1 MSTSKN
7 THDTKIVVRFDLWV
21 HPDFFSR
28 LEDQGDIDVML
39 LQQDDEATA
48 RAAFKKAHAYHIGA
62 GKDDLMKRWWA
73 TDDLFAQA
81 PNLLIVASAGSG
93 YDTSD
98 VAACTRAGVLLCNQA
113 GGNARSVAEHT
124 LGLMLDLTK
133 RITETDRKLR
143 AIRGYTR
150 EDLMGHELAGRTLGL
165 IGIGNVGTLVAGM
178 AKAFA
183 MDVVATDPNVEANEV
198 VRRGARKV
206 ELDELL
212 AVSDFVSIHCPKI
225 PTTVGMIGEKQ
236 FAAMKPG
243 AIFITTARGGI
254 HDEVALTAAM
264 EGGHVG
270 GAGLDVWD
278 AEPPPLDHPLL
289 SRDNVVSTFHTAGVT
304 HEARQRM
311 AQFAADQ
318 IIDCLAGRRPPRI
331 LNPDAWPRFAERF
344 ETIFGTKPA

>member
-1 MSTSKN
+1 MPAPKKT
-7 THDTKIVVRFDLWV
+7 VVRFDLWV
-21 HPDFFSR
+21 HPDFVTR
-28 LEDQGDIDVML
+28 LQDQGDIDFIL
-39 LQQDDEATA
+39 LQQDDEAA
-48 RAAFKKAHAYHIGA
+48 AAAAFEKAHAYHIGA
-62 GKDDLMKRWWA
+62 GKDDLQQRWWA
-73 TDDLFAQA
+73 TDDLFARA
-81 PNLLIVASAGSG
+81 PNLLIVASAGAG

-98 VAACTRAGVLLCNQA
+98 VDACTRAGVLLCNQA

-143 AIRGYTR
+143 ATRGYTR
-150 EDLMGHELAGRTLGL
+150 EDLMGRELAGRTLGL
-165 IGIGNVGTLVAGM
+165 IGIGHVGTMVAGM
-178 AKAFA
+178 ARAFA
-183 MDVVATDPNVEANEV
+183 MDVVATDPNVDADEV
-198 VRRGARKV
+198 ARRGARKV
-206 ELDELL
+206 DLDELL

-225 PTTVGMIGEKQ
+225 PTTVGMISQKQ

-254 HDEVALTAAM
+254 HDEAALAAAM
-264 EGGHVG
+264 DSGHVA

-289 SRDNVVSTFHTAGVT
+289 PRDNVVSTFHTAGVT

-331 LNPDAWPRFAERF
+331 LNPEAWPRFAERF
-344 ETIFGTKPA
+344 EKIFGTKPA

>member
-1 MSTSKN
+1 MTAPRK
-7 THDTKIVVRFDLWV
+7 TVVRFDLWV
-21 HPDFFSR
+21 HPDFVTR
-28 LEDQGDIDVML
+28 LQDQGDIDFIL
-39 LQQDDEATA
+39 LQQDDEAAA
-48 RAAFKKAHAYHIGA
+48 RAAFEKAHAYHIGA
-62 GKDDLMKRWWA
+62 GKDDLQKRWWA
-73 TDDLFAQA
+73 TDDLFAKA
-81 PNLLIVASAGSG
+81 PNLLIVSSAGAG

-98 VAACTRAGVLLCNQA
+98 LDACTRAGVLLCNQA

-143 AIRGYTR
+143 ATRGYTR

-165 IGIGNVGTLVAGM
+165 IGIGNVGTIVAAM

-183 MDVVATDPNVEANEV
+183 MDVVATDPNVDADEV
-198 VRRGARKV
+198 ARRGARKV

-212 AVSDFVSIHCPKI
+212 AVSDFVSVHCPKI
-225 PTTVGMIGEKQ
+225 PTTVGMIGENQ

-243 AIFITTARGGI
+243 TIFITTARGGI
-254 HDEVALTAAM
+254 HDEAALTAAM
-264 EGGHVG
+264 ESGHVG

-289 SRDNVVSTFHTAGVT
+289 PRDNVVSTFHTAGVT
-304 HEARQRM
+304 HEARQRI

-331 LNPDAWPRFAERF
+331 LNPEAWPRFAERF
-344 ETIFGTKPA
+344 EAIFGTRPT

>member
-1 MSTSKN
+1 MTAPRK
-7 THDTKIVVRFDLWV
+7 TVVRFDLWV
-21 HPDFFSR
+21 HPDFVTR
-28 LEDQGDIDVML
+28 LQDQGDIDFIL
-39 LQQDDEATA
+39 LQQDDEAAA
-48 RAAFKKAHAYHIGA
+48 RAAFEKAHAYHIGA
-62 GKDDLMKRWWA
+62 GKDDLQKCWWA
-73 TDDLFAQA
+73 TDDLFARA
-81 PNLLIVASAGSG
+81 PNLLIVSSAGAG

-98 VAACTRAGVLLCNQA
+98 LDACTRAGVLLCNQA

-143 AIRGYTR
+143 ATRGYTR

-165 IGIGNVGTLVAGM
+165 IGIGNVGTIVAAM

-183 MDVVATDPNVEANEV
+183 MDVVATDPNVDADEV
-198 VRRGARKV
+198 ARRGARKV

-212 AVSDFVSIHCPKI
+212 AVSDFVSVHCPKI
-225 PTTVGMIGEKQ
+225 PATVGMIGENQ

-243 AIFITTARGGI
+243 TIFITTARGGI
-254 HDEVALTAAM
+254 HDEAALTAAM
-264 EGGHVG
+264 ESGHVG

-289 SRDNVVSTFHTAGVT
+289 PRDNVVSTFHTAGVT

-331 LNPDAWPRFAERF
+331 LNPEAWPRFAERF
-344 ETIFGTKPA
+344 EAIFGTRPA

>member
-1 MSTSKN
+1 MPAPKKT
-7 THDTKIVVRFDLWV
+7 VVRFDLWV
-21 HPDFFSR
+21 HPDFVTR
-28 LEDQGDIDVML
+28 LEDQGDIDFHL

-48 RAAFKKAHAYHIGA
+48 CAAFEKAHAYHIGA

-73 TDDLFAQA
+73 TDDLFARA
-81 PNLLIVASAGSG
+81 PNLLIVSSAGAG

-98 VAACTRAGVLLCNQA
+98 VEACTRAGVLLGNQT
-113 GGNARSVAEHT
+113 GGNACSVAEHT
-124 LGLMLDLTK
+124 LGLMLDLNK

-143 AIRGYTR
+143 TSRGYTR
-150 EDLMGHELAGRTLGL
+150 EDLMGHELAGRTIGL
-165 IGIGNVGTLVAGM
+165 IGIGNIGTIVASM

-183 MDVVATDPNVEANEV
+183 MDVVATDPNVDADEV
-198 VRRGARKV
+198 ARRGARKV

-212 AVSDFVSIHCPKI
+212 SVSDFVSIHCPKI
-225 PTTVGMIGEKQ
+225 PTTVGMIGERE

-254 HDEVALTAAM
+254 HDEAALTAAM
-264 EGGHVG
+264 ESGHLA
-270 GAGLDVWD
+270 GAGIDVWD
-278 AEPPPLDHPLL
+278 AEPPPQDHPLL
-289 SRDNVVSTFHTAGVT
+289 PRDNVVSTFHTAGVT

-331 LNPDAWPRFAERF
+331 LNPEAWPKFAERF
-344 ETIFGTKPA
+344 EAIFGRKPD